1 MISFCGCKLM
11 MGLYN
16 VDMRNMIIF
25 NTMNELVGFLSSA
38 DSATLVNVAA
48 FGMDLLDLAR
58 SNGNEIEIGE
68 DGGFVRIDEMGY
80 VVEEFAIDNV
90 RG

>member
-1 MISFCGCKLM
+1 

-16 VDMRNMIIF
+16 VDMRNMMIF
-25 NTMNELVGFLSSA
+25 NTMSELVGFLSSA

-68 DGGFVRIDEMGY
+68 DGGFIRIDEMGY

-90 RG
+90 CE

>member
-1 MISFCGCKLM
+1 

-25 NTMNELVGFLSSA
+25 NTMSELVGFLSSA

-58 SNGNEIEIGE
+58 SNENEIEIGE
-68 DGGFVRIDEMGY
+68 DGGFIRIDEMGY

-90 RG
+90 CG

>member
-1 MISFCGCKLM
+1 

-25 NTMNELVGFLSSA
+25 NTMSELVGFLSSA

-90 RG
+90 CG

>member
-1 MISFCGCKLM
+1 M
-11 MGLYN
+11 
-16 VDMRNMIIF
+16 IF
-25 NTMNELVGFLSSA
+25 NTMNELVVFLSSA

-68 DGGFVRIDEMGY
+68 DGGFIRIDEMGY
-80 VVEEFAIDNV
+80 VVEEFAIDNICE
-90 RG
+90 

>member
-1 MISFCGCKLM
+1 

-25 NTMNELVGFLSSA
+25 NTMSELVGFLSSA
-38 DSATLVNVAA
+38 DPATLVNVAA

-58 SNGNEIEIGE
+58 SSDNEIEIGE
-68 DGGFVRIDEMGY
+68 DGGFIRIDEMGY
-80 VVEEFAIDNV
+80 VVEEFAVDNV
-90 RG
+90 CG

>member
-1 MISFCGCKLM
+1 
-11 MGLYN
+11 
-16 VDMRNMIIF
+16 MRNMMIF
-25 NTMNELVGFLSSA
+25 NTMTELVGFLSSA

-68 DGGFVRIDEMGY
+68 DGGFIRIDEMGY

-90 RG
+90 CE

>member
-1 MISFCGCKLM
+1 M

>member
-1 MISFCGCKLM
+1 
-11 MGLYN
+11 
-16 VDMRNMIIF
+16 MRNMMIF
-25 NTMNELVGFLSSA
+25 NTMSELVGFLSSA

-90 RG
+90 CE

>member
-1 MISFCGCKLM
+1 MENM
-11 MGLYN
+11 M
-16 VDMRNMIIF
+16 IF
-25 NTMNELVGFLSSA
+25 NTMSELVGFLSSA

-68 DGGFVRIDEMGY
+68 DGGFIRIDEMGY

-90 RG
+90 CE

>member
-1 MISFCGCKLM
+1 M
-11 MGLYN
+11 M
-16 VDMRNMIIF
+16 IF
-25 NTMNELVGFLSSA
+25 NTMAELVDFLSSA

-68 DGGFVRIDEMGY
+68 DGGFIRIDEMGY

-90 RG
+90 CG

>member
-1 MISFCGCKLM
+1 
-11 MGLYN
+11 
-16 VDMRNMIIF
+16 MRNMMIF
-25 NTMNELVGFLSSA
+25 NTMAELVDFLSSA

-68 DGGFVRIDEMGY
+68 DGGFIRIDEMGY

-90 RG
+90 CG

>member
-1 MISFCGCKLM
+1 MKND
-11 MGLYN
+11 LYN

-25 NTMNELVGFLSSA
+25 NTMSELVGFLSSA

-68 DGGFVRIDEMGY
+68 DGGFIRIDEMGY

-90 RG
+90 CE

>member
-1 MISFCGCKLM
+1 
-11 MGLYN
+11 
-16 VDMRNMIIF
+16 MRNMMIF
-25 NTMNELVGFLSSA
+25 NTMNELVVFLSSA

-68 DGGFVRIDEMGY
+68 DGGFIRIDEMGY
-80 VVEEFAIDNV
+80 VVEEFAIDNICE
-90 RG
+90 

>member
-1 MISFCGCKLM
+1 
-11 MGLYN
+11 
-16 VDMRNMIIF
+16 MRNMMIF
-25 NTMNELVGFLSSA
+25 NTMSELVGFLSSA

-58 SNGNEIEIGE
+58 SSDNEIEVGE
-68 DGGFVRIDEMGY
+68 DGGFIRIDEMGY
-80 VVEEFAIDNV
+80 VVADFAVDNV

>member
-1 MISFCGCKLM
+1 
-11 MGLYN
+11 
-16 VDMRNMIIF
+16 MRNMMIF

-68 DGGFVRIDEMGY
+68 DGGFIRIDEMGY

-90 RG
+90 CE

>member
-1 MISFCGCKLM
+1 
-11 MGLYN
+11 
-16 VDMRNMIIF
+16 MRNMIIF
-25 NTMNELVGFLSSA
+25 NTMSELVGFLSSA

-68 DGGFVRIDEMGY
+68 DGGFIRIDEMGY

-90 RG
+90 CE

>member
-1 MISFCGCKLM
+1 
-11 MGLYN
+11 
-16 VDMRNMIIF
+16 MIIF

-68 DGGFVRIDEMGY
+68 DGGFIRIDEMGY

-90 RG
+90 CE

>member
-1 MISFCGCKLM
+1 
-11 MGLYN
+11 
-16 VDMRNMIIF
+16 MRNMMIF
-25 NTMNELVGFLSSA
+25 NTMSELVGFLSSA

-68 DGGFVRIDEMGY
+68 DGGFIRIDEMGY

-90 RG
+90 CE